1 MKVQTADISN
11 ICEYDWYEWVMF
23 LDNVTSYPED
33 RRTLGRY
40 LSPEIDVGSSLSYKI
55 LKADGNISC
64 RTTVRTLTLKELVD
78 PSHIKQRDEFNTHI
92 SDRLGA
98 ASTKMDFEPYD
109 LTPDCVY
116 YEDTDSPIQEG
127 SPDEILPTPEIID
140 NFFNVEIMLH
150 SWR

>member
-1 MKVQTADISN
+1 MALICYHTAHTSYELQGEVPETIMTGQTADISN

-40 LSPEIDVGSSLSYKI
+40 IGPAIDVGSSLCYKL

-64 RTTVRTLTLKELVD
+64 QTTVSSLTLKELVD
-78 PSHIKQRDEFNTHI
+78 PSHIKQRDGFNTHI

-98 ASTKMDFEPYD
+98 ASTN
-109 LTPDCVY
+109 LVQT
-116 YEDTDSPIQEG
+116 
-127 SPDEILPTPEIID
+127 ID
-140 NFFNVEIMLH
+140 RKSVVCT
-150 SWR
+150 R